1 VLGLSGGVDS
11 AVSASLA
18 AAALGPENVTAA
30 ILPYRTSAPQSRLD
44 AEAVARQLGI
54 RTELVDIS
62 AMADALISAQKI
74 DDPLRRGN
82 VMARARM
89 IVLYDISSR
98 DRALVFGTSNK
109 TELLLGYGTLFGDMA
124 SALNPLGDL
133 YKTQVW
139 NLARHLGLPR
149 EVIDKRP
156 SADLWE
162 GQTDE
167 GEMGFSYADADHVLA
182 LMVDQRRTVDEV
194 ISLGWDAKLVRRIRT
209 MMERTQFK
217 RRLPLIAKMSGR
229 TVNVD
234 FRYPRDWGL

>member
-1 VLGLSGGVDS
+1 
-11 AVSASLA
+11 
-18 AAALGPENVTAA
+18 
-30 ILPYRTSAPQSRLD
+30 
-44 AEAVARQLGI
+44 
-54 RTELVDIS
+54 
-62 AMADALISAQKI
+62 
-74 DDPLRRGN
+74 
-82 VMARARM
+82 
-89 IVLYDISSR
+89 
-98 DRALVFGTSNK
+98 
-109 TELLLGYGTLFGDMA
+109 
-124 SALNPLGDL
+124 
-133 YKTQVW
+133 
-139 NLARHLGLPR
+139 
-149 EVIDKRP
+149 VIDKRP